1 MLTPVCLLVSQNTEY
16 TVDLKSRKCNV
27 TTPRPRTWRPYGVP
41 PEARF
46 TGEGTIGAVGVP
58 NESVTIARFEG
69 EFEGRGESVGR
80 VGRPW

>member
-1 MLTPVCLLVSQNTEY
+1 M
-16 TVDLKSRKCNV
+16 
-27 TTPRPRTWRPYGVP
+27 P

-58 NESVTIARFEG
+58 NESVTIAMFEG